1 MNRIEELTA
10 NIAESQANIR
20 KAQAELY
27 TLTKTEVNPVEA
39 KANRKAAKQLKYA
52 TTNGLTV
59 YGLRQQGLDVSVTH
73 IRNAHVPGVAH
84 PVPVPSYLKHI
95 HPLAARGGATHV
107 VVGITDKQD
116 ADKVYSLLAV
126 TSVCHEVD
134 SFDYKLGV
142 KTALD
147 QITPEDLKYLTTCLT
162 RYQSATPEEIQ
173 KVCCGGCGQGHCEAV
188 V

>member
-1 MNRIEELTA
+1 MNRIEQLTA

-27 TLTKTEVNPVEA
+27 TLTKTVVDPVVA

-52 TTNGLTV
+52 TSNGLTV
-59 YGLRQQGLDVSVTH
+59 YGLRQQGFDVGVTH
-73 IRNAHVPGVAH
+73 IRNAHVPGVEH

-95 HPLAARGGATHV
+95 HPLAARGGATHIV
-107 VVGITDKQD
+107 IGIQDKN
-116 ADKVYSLLAV
+116 KPETVYSLLAV
-126 TSVCHEVD
+126 TSVCHEID

-162 RYQSATPEEIQ
+162 RYQTATPEEIE
-173 KVCCGGCGQGHCEAV
+173 KVCGCGHAKCCEATA
-188 V
+188 